1 MCEEGKKNK
10 EAVNAERLDTKTL
23 KEKRKREKG
32 EFNREGKKKWENLEK
47 RKRDNSIK
55 NEENVDVEVWQKK
68 QCERK

>member
-1 MCEEGKKNK
+1 MKREKKKK